1 PPSRRTDMPEI
12 ITREQW
18 GAKYRG
24 GWKIRPLPATEVWL
38 HYPGAKAPPGPDATF
53 EQDAAYIR
61 YLDEI
66 GYQRFGPHNG
76 YPWGTNEDGDYGA
89 GISYSLLFAKSGRI
103 FRGHDPRRNS
113 SHTAGHNTPAMGYC
127 VLLSEGEEANAAQ
140 VQSIA
145 WALNEQV
152 RIGELTEPHIDGGH
166 RD

>member
-1 PPSRRTDMPEI
+1 RPPPHRAGPAAGRDRPDARVLRPQCAHLRLREGPAMPEI

-18 GAKYRG
+18 GAQYRG

-89 GISYSLLFAKSGRI
+89 GISYSLLFAK
-103 FRGHDPRRNS
+103 
-113 SHTAGHNTPAMGYC
+113 
-127 VLLSEGEEANAAQ
+127 
-140 VQSIA
+140 
-145 WALNEQV
+145 
-152 RIGELTEPHIDGGH
+152 
-166 RD
+166 